1 MITVME
7 GELQTLAGFPKRRS
21 KLEIL
26 SREKPALAATFFPKL
41 ARSAFNCVGEVDRRD
56 ALGNITTILREVI
69 SSDIQSLPFY
79 SVWLRDMAS
88 IAKFYCAIEKSNTI
102 RFWLGTNRGCK
113 RYHIDNVPHR
123 LLVTYYGKGTEWLPD
138 DAVDRK
144 AYEKGEPNEAIVTNP
159 NAIQHIDEWNIAVFR
174 GLSEGLLHRTPDDAL
189 RSRSVLMRLDHA
201 NFGKN

>member
-1 MITVME
+1 MISVIE
-7 GELQTLAGFPKRRS
+7 GELQKLAGFPKRRN

-26 SREKPALAATFFPKL
+26 AREKPALAATFFPKL
-41 ARSAFNCVGEVDRRD
+41 VHSPFTCAGEVDKQNV
-56 ALGNITTILREVI
+56 LGDIARILAESV

-79 SVWLRDMAS
+79 RVWLRDIAS
-88 IAKFYCAIEKSNTI
+88 IAKLYCAIEKSNTI

-159 NAIQHIDEWNIAVFR
+159 DAIQHIDEWNIAVFR
-174 GLSEGLLHRTPDDAL
+174 GLSEGLLHRTPDVAL
-189 RSRSVLMRLDHA
+189 NSPSVLMRLDHVD
-201 NFGKN
+201 FG

>member
-1 MITVME
+1 MISVIE
-7 GELQTLAGFPKRRS
+7 GELQNLAGFPKRRN
-21 KLEIL
+21 KLEIFA
-26 SREKPALAATFFPKL
+26 REKPALATTFFPKL
-41 ARSAFNCVGEVDRRD
+41 ARSPFTCAGEVNKQN
-56 ALGNITTILREVI
+56 ALGDIAGILEEAV

-79 SVWLRDMAS
+79 RVWLRDMAS
-88 IAKFYCAIEKSNTI
+88 IAKLYCAIEKSNTI

-113 RYHIDNVPHR
+113 RYHIDNVPCR

-174 GLSEGLLHRTPDDAL
+174 GLSEGLLHRTPDVAL
-189 RSRSVLMRLDHA
+189 NSPSVLMRLDHVD
-201 NFGKN
+201 FG